1 LVCRSAGLQ
10 VCRSAGLQVWED
22 GPVFVTNHVL
32 SGVLIGQVL
41 EENPMA
47 AFAAGVVSHLALDA
61 IPHWGCAYP
70 TESQEF
76 LRVARRD
83 GVLGLLAMAGAALL
97 VNRRTRRAT
106 VAAMAG
112 AVLLDLD
119 KPLHHFIGRN
129 PFPAAVQR
137 FHVRI
142 QNESLE
148 GLPNEF
154 AYGMVFAAA
163 DVAAVARRRGRSGA
177 N

>member
-1 LVCRSAGLQ
+1 M
-10 VCRSAGLQVWED
+10 
-22 GPVFVTNHVL
+22 FVTNHVL
-32 SGVLIGQVL
+32 SGVLIGQVM

-47 AFAAGVVSHLALDA
+47 AFAVGVVSHLGLDA
-61 IPHWGCAYP
+61 IPHWGCTYP
-70 TESQEF
+70 AESREF
-76 LRVARRD
+76 LKVVRRD

-106 VAAMAG
+106 GAAMAG
-112 AVLLDLD
+112 AVLLVLD

-137 FHVRI
+137 LHVRV

-163 DVAAVARRRGRSGA
+163 DVAAVARQRGRSGA

>member
-1 LVCRSAGLQ
+1 
-10 VCRSAGLQVWED
+10 
-22 GPVFVTNHVL
+22 
-32 SGVLIGQVL
+32 
-41 EENPMA
+41 MA
-47 AFAAGVVSHLALDA
+47 SWLLCAEPRTRDVRAEAVGVVSHLALDA
-61 IPHWGCAYP
+61 IPHWGGAYP
-70 TESQEF
+70 AESREF

-83 GVLGLLAMAGAALL
+83 GVLGLLVMAGAALL